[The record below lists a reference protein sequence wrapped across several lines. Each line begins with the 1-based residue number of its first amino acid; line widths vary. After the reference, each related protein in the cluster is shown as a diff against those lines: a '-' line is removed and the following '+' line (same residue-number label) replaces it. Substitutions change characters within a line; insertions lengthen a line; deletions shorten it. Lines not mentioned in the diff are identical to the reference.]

1 MGHCFSKPSTNE
13 IPINY
18 DYSPPP
24 HHYQPRPH
32 SHSDSRRTQQPQL
45 QPQPGY
51 PNRTPKSDPSPSS
64 SSFGDQ
70 VAARI
75 LDKPYFDIK
84 SLYNLERELGRGQF
98 GITRLC
104 TEKTTGR
111 KYACKSIP
119 KRKLSKKKHTDDVKR
134 EVLILQ
140 HLSGQPNIVEFK
152 GAYED
157 WQHVH
162 LVMELCLGGELFDR
176 ITAKGSYSESE
187 AASIFRQ
194 IVNVVHA
201 CHFMGVMHRD
211 LKPENFLLA
220 NKDPKAPLKATDFG
234 LSVFIEEGIVYREIV
249 GSAYYVAP
257 EVLKRNYGKE
267 IDVWSAGI
275 ILYIL
280 LSGVPPFWGENERSI
295 FEAILGGKLDLES
308 APWPSIS
315 AAAKDL
321 IRKMLNNDPK
331 KRITAAEALEHPWMK
346 EGGEASDKPL
356 DNAVLTRMKQFRAM
370 NKMKKLALKVIA
382 ENLSEEEIKGLKQM
396 FNNMD
401 TDRSGTIT
409 FEELK
414 SGLTKLGSKL
424 SESEIKQ
431 LMDAADVDKSGT
443 IDYQEFITATINRH
457 KLEKEEN
464 LFKAFQYFD
473 KDSSG
478 YITRDELRQA
488 LTEYQMGDEATIDEV
503 IDDVDT
509 DNMYEMKE
517 ELGRGKFGVTNL
529 CVEKA
534 TGRAYA
540 CKSIAKKKPQ
550 KVEDVRREVMILQHL
565 SEQHNIVEFKGA
577 YEDGKNMHLVMELCS
592 GEGTTR
598 SLKPPQS
605 SDRL

>member
-1 MGHCFSKPSTNE
+1 MGHCFGKPHKHDHDHNTRV
-13 IPINY
+13 PIIY
-18 DYSPPP
+18 DHGVPP
-24 HHYQPRPH
+24 HHHQQPPLPE
-32 SHSDSRRTQQPQL
+32 RTQEPTR
-45 QPQPGY
+45 Y
-51 PNRTPKSDPSPSS
+51 PFSSPSS
-64 SSFGDQ
+64 SSYADKLP
-70 VAARI
+70 I
-75 LDKPYFDIK
+75 LGKPYIDITA
-84 SLYNLERELGRGQF
+84 LYTFEKELGSGQF
-98 GITRLC
+98 GVTLLC
-104 TEKTTGR
+104 TEKATGR

-119 KRKLSKKKHTDDVKR
+119 RRKLRRMKEIEGVKR
-134 EVLILQ
+134 EIIILQ
-140 HLSGQPNIVEFK
+140 HLTGQPNIVEFK

-157 WQHVH
+157 RENVH

-211 LKPENFLLA
+211 LKPENFLLVS
-220 NKDPKAPLKATDFG
+220 KDPMAPLKATDFG
-234 LSVFIEEGIVYREIV
+234 MSVFIEEGKVYREIV

-257 EVLKRNYGKE
+257 EVLKKNYGKE

-280 LSGVPPFWGENERSI
+280 LSGVPPFWAETETGI
-295 FEAILGGKLDLES
+295 FKAILEGNLDLES

-315 AAAKDL
+315 ATAKDL
-321 IRKMLNNDPK
+321 IRKMLNYDPE

-356 DNAVLTRMKQFRAM
+356 DNAVLIRMKQFSAM

-382 ENLSEEEIKGLKQM
+382 ENLSEEEIKGLRQM

-409 FEELK
+409 YEELK

-424 SESEIKQ
+424 SEFEIRQ

-457 KLEKEEN
+457 KLEKEEH

-473 KDSSG
+473 KDNSG

-488 LTEYQMGDEATIDEV
+488 LTEYQMADEATIDEV
-503 IDDVDT
+503 INDVDT
-509 DNMYEMKE
+509 DN
-517 ELGRGKFGVTNL
+517 
-529 CVEKA
+529 
-534 TGRAYA
+534 
-540 CKSIAKKKPQ
+540 
-550 KVEDVRREVMILQHL
+550 
-565 SEQHNIVEFKGA
+565 
-577 YEDGKNMHLVMELCS
+577 DGKINYEEFVAMMRKGILDYDEK
-592 GEGTTR
+592 E
-598 SLKPPQS
+598 KP
-605 SDRL
+605 R

>member
-119 KRKLSKKKHTDDVKR
+119 KRKLS
-134 EVLILQ
+134 
-140 HLSGQPNIVEFK
+140 
-152 GAYED
+152 
-157 WQHVH
+157 
-162 LVMELCLGGELFDR
+162 
-176 ITAKGSYSESE
+176 
-187 AASIFRQ
+187 
-194 IVNVVHA
+194 
-201 CHFMGVMHRD
+201 
-211 LKPENFLLA
+211 
-220 NKDPKAPLKATDFG
+220 
-234 LSVFIEEGIVYREIV
+234 IVYREIV

-331 KRITAAEALEHPWMK
+331 KRITAAEAL
-346 EGGEASDKPL
+346 
-356 DNAVLTRMKQFRAM
+356 
-370 NKMKKLALKVIA
+370 

-509 DNMYEMKE
+509 DNDGKINYQEFVAMMRKGILDIDEKE
-517 ELGRGKFGVTNL
+517 
-529 CVEKA
+529 
-534 TGRAYA
+534 
-540 CKSIAKKKPQ
+540 KPQ
-550 KVEDVRREVMILQHL
+550 
-565 SEQHNIVEFKGA
+565 
-577 YEDGKNMHLVMELCS
+577 
-592 GEGTTR
+592 
-598 SLKPPQS
+598 
-605 SDRL
+605 